1 MKRLLIISLLIASTF
16 AFNAAP
22 ASAAATCT
30 IHNGALYKWS
40 EQTDWVGYN
49 ADFKC
54 GGAAN
59 TRFRVKVTLQVNF
72 GTDQNPSWLEGQCD
86 AGPCQ
91 TTKPSSSTWFP
102 AGVEQAWGD
111 GKFNYAGQIDGWQM
125 RMRYDVIF
133 ENGDPNPGPWFSSK
147 VTV

>member
-1 MKRLLIISLLIASTF
+1 MIRLLTLALAAAALLSVPST
-16 AFNAAP
+16 AQ
-22 ASAAATCT
+22 AAATCT

-40 EQTDWVGYN
+40 EQNDWVGYN

-54 GGAAN
+54 GGATN

-72 GTDQNPSWLEGQCD
+72 GTDQDPSWLEGQCD
-86 AGPCQ
+86 AGACH
-91 TTKPSSSTWFP
+91 TTKPSTSTWFP
-102 AGVEQAWGD
+102 AGTEQAWGD
-111 GKFNYAGQIDGWQM
+111 GKFNYAGEIDGWEM